1 MTTIMMMLMMLVIK
15 KDIEGVGLS
24 LLSDGV
30 RELSFQS
37 RQTFARMLMMMVT
50 AIVMVAHKQTNIQGV
65 SKKVTNRML
74 LEPKK
79 FKYSHGYPVHFKI
92 VYICHHHHNHCKC
105 NGLRRGGKM
114 EGKAPEASTSLLSRM
129 DRGNASSL
137 LLL

>member
-1 MTTIMMMLMMLVIK
+1 MVYLVMTTIMMMLMMLVIK

-30 RELSFQS
+30 RGLSFQS

-74 LEPKK
+74 LEPKR

-92 VYICHHHHNHCKC
+92 VYIYIYVIIIIIIIIV
-105 NGLRRGGKM
+105 
-114 EGKAPEASTSLLSRM
+114 
-129 DRGNASSL
+129 NAMG
-137 LLL
+137 